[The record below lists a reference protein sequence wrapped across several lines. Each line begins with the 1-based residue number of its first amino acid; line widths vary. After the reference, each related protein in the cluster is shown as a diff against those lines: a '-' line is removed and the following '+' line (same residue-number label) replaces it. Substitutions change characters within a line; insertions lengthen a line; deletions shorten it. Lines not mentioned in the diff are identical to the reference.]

1 MRSLQPV
8 RGTHDILP
16 DEMRR
21 HRHVEEAAREIATRY
36 GYAEIST
43 PIFEFT
49 EVFARSLGET
59 SDIVTKEMYTFH
71 DKGGDSITLRPEY
84 TAGVARAFMSN
95 FRAKHLPLKFFC
107 CGPMFRYERPQKG
120 RQRQFHQIDV
130 ELLGVPQPLGDVEII
145 VLAAHIL
152 EALGLKD
159 RVTLELNT
167 LGDDTSRAAYR
178 ARLVDYLSQHRD
190 RLSAESL
197 VRLGRNPLRIFD
209 SKDEG
214 DQAVVARAPLLMDSL
229 NDNSR
234 EFFNEVR
241 SGLDAVGIAYEV
253 NPRLVRGL
261 DYYWHTAFEFTTREL
276 GAQGAVLAGGRYDG
290 LMAQLGGPPTAA
302 TGWAAGVERL
312 AMLIEAPADKAR
324 PIAVVPVGDNNVRE
338 ALDVTQ
344 LLRRAG
350 FAVELGFSG
359 SLRKRLKHA
368 SKVGAC
374 AAVLLGEDE
383 LARRSATVRDLDTGE
398 QTEVL
403 LDSLTAHLARYR
415 QRSHGQGSGK

>member
-1 MRSLQPV
+1 MGSLQPV

-241 SGLDAVGIAYEV
+241 SGLDAVGIAYKV

-261 DYYWHTAFEFTTREL
+261 DYYWHTAFEFTTEEL

-312 AMLIEAPADKAR
+312 AMLIEAPAGKAR

-344 LLRRAG
+344 QLRRAG